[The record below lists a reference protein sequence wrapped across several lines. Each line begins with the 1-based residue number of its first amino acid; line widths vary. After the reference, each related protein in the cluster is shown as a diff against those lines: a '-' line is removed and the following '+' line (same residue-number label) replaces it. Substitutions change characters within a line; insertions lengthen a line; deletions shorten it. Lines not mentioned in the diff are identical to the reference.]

1 MGLARYPTGPSI
13 VKVQMAL
20 SGHSICGT
28 RLRNETAHKEHLI
41 VNSKRPSDILSPVYL
56 GANTFTGPRIV
67 YMYYYPNPGYEEIRG
82 VGKSLTHT
90 SNSPFAL

>member
-1 MGLARYPTGPSI
+1 MGLARYPSI

-20 SGHSICGT
+20 SGHSIYGT

-41 VNSKRPSDILSPVYL
+41 VNSKRPSDIRSPVYL

-67 YMYYYPNPGYEEIRG
+67 YMYMYYYPNPGYEEIRPG
-82 VGKSLTHT
+82 GHS
-90 SNSPFAL
+90 